1 MRIPQKNRVVTAL
14 LAMMLTLLVSAPAL
28 AESYKISQIRYT
40 NRGDYAACPEVNWND
55 ASGRLQVSQLDC
67 VKWADRVT
75 FDIADLDNPPPAGTE
90 VWLRIRI
97 SAGEIKSCRTSE
109 ATFLF
114 DPAGARAKFHTAG
127 TEFDR
132 NTCKLTC
139 EDCKAR

>member
-1 MRIPQKNRVVTAL
+1 MRIHRKSQVMTAFAAL
-14 LAMMLTLLVSAPAL
+14 LVTSLISPPLM
-28 AESYKISQIRYT
+28 AESYKISQIRYS
-40 NRGDYAACPEVNWND
+40 NRGEYAACPEVNWND
-55 ASGRLQVSQLDC
+55 ASGRRQVSRIDC
-67 VKWADRVT
+67 IKWGDVIT
-75 FDIADLDNPPPAGTE
+75 FDIADLENPPPAGSE

-97 SAGEIKSCRTSE
+97 SAGEIKDCRTSE

-132 NTCKLTC
+132 NRCKLTC

>member
-1 MRIPQKNRVVTAL
+1 MRDRRNNRVVIAFA
-14 LAMMLTLLVSAPAL
+14 AMVLTTMLSAPAL
-28 AESYKISQIRYT
+28 AENYKISQIRYS
-40 NRGDYAACPEVNWND
+40 NRGEYAACPEVNWND
-55 ASGRLQVSQLDC
+55 ASGRQQVSRLDC
-67 VKWADRVT
+67 LKWGDMVT
-75 FDIADLDNPPPAGTE
+75 FDIADLENPPPAGTE

-97 SAGEIKSCRTSE
+97 SAGEIKNCRTSE

-132 NTCKLTC
+132 NNCKLAC